1 MNKIGVFGV
10 NFDNKGAEAM
20 IITLNE
26 YLKKNYSKDFK
37 LVVLRFKA

>member
-20 IITLNE
+20 IITLN
-26 YLKKNYSKDFK
+26 
-37 LVVLRFKA
+37 